1 MKIEKLFL
9 RNIIDIKIS
18 IIIPVHNTENYLNQC
33 LNSVLSQD
41 FRDFK
46 NICINNRSQISL

>member
-41 FRDFK
+41 FLDFK
-46 NICINNRSQISL
+46 NICINNRP